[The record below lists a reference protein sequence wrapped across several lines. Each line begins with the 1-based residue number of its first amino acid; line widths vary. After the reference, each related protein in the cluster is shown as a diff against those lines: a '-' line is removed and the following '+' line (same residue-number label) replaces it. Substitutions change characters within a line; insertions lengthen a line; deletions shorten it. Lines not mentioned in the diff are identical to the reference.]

1 MYTGYYVQL
10 NNYLKVG
17 LHPVS
22 ISVKCPDWYNG
33 TEYKKLAPKWEFF
46 NEWKN
51 GSHKGDNEYF
61 TKNYKE
67 LVLDKLEPAQVMKE
81 LEELTGASLDKIIF
95 LCYEKSDD
103 FCHRHLVADWFNAAY
118 EARYKGKMIPTSKL
132 TDYLIGLGYK
142 IENRND
148 LMKASI
154 MESSRLSD
162 RESRETVDEFP
173 V

>member
-1 MYTGYYVQL
+1 MYTGYYAQL
-10 NNYLKVG
+10 KTYLEFG

-61 TKNYKE
+61 IKNYKE
-67 LVLDKLEPAQVMKE
+67 LVLDKLEPAHVMKE

-95 LCYEKSDD
+95 LCYEKPED
-103 FCHRHLVADWFNAAY
+103 FCHRHLVADWFNSAY
-118 EARYKGKMIPTSKL
+118 NIESKMIPVNKL
-132 TDYLIGLGYK
+132 TDYLISLGYK
-142 IENRND
+142 IENRSDFMN
-148 LMKASI
+148 ACT
-154 MESSRLSD
+154 MEKVRLSD
-162 RESRETVDEFP
+162 KKSRETVSEFP

>member
-1 MYTGYYVQL
+1 MYTGYYAQL
-10 NNYLKVG
+10 KTYLKCG

-33 TEYKKLAPKWEFF
+33 AEYKKLAPKWDFF

-61 TKNYKE
+61 IKNYKE

-95 LCYEKSDD
+95 LCYEKPED
-103 FCHRHLVADWFNAAY
+103 FCHRHLAADWFNAAY
-118 EARYKGKMIPTSKL
+118 KTERKMIPANKL
-132 TDYLIGLGYK
+132 TDYLISLGYK
-142 IENRND
+142 IENRSDFIN
-148 LMKASI
+148 ACI
-154 MESSRLSD
+154 MEEFRLSD
-162 RESRETVDEFP
+162 KESRETVSEFP

>member
-1 MYTGYYVQL
+1 MHTGYYAQL
-10 NNYLKVG
+10 KSYLKCG

-33 TEYKKLAPKWEFF
+33 SEYKKLAPKWEFF

-61 TKNYKE
+61 IKNYKE

-95 LCYEKSDD
+95 LCYEKPED

-118 EARYKGKMIPTSKL
+118 KTCKKMIPSIKL
-132 TDYLIGLGYK
+132 KDYLISLGYK

-148 LMKASI
+148 FMDACIK
-154 MESSRLSD
+154 EQFRLLD
-162 RESRETVDEFP
+162 KESRETVDEFP